1 LAARILKYHPFI
13 KITLLFYYWRAILSM
28 EMEIA
33 VVDAHPSKSANL
45 LSATLNVNKLG
56 TGEIMEWP
64 SCAAIE

>member
-1 LAARILKYHPFI
+1 
-13 KITLLFYYWRAILSM
+13 M